1 MEGKEFDYINVVPL
15 VDIMLVLLTIVLTT
29 ATFVAQGEM
38 PVSLPSAES
47 LKEGRTYQAINI
59 TVKRDGTVFLGSK
72 EVSLKELSENLKL
85 IERNTPVNL
94 RIDREAKVQ
103 AFVSVMD
110 VLNRNGFRNVNLLVK
125 KYEH

>member
-47 LKEGRTYQAINI
+47 PKEGRTYQAINI
-59 TVKRDGTVFLGSK
+59 TIKRDGTVFLGSK

>member
-47 LKEGRTYQAINI
+47 PKEGRTYQAINI

>member
-47 LKEGRTYQAINI
+47 PKEGRTYQAINI
-59 TVKRDGTVFLGSK
+59 TVKRDGSVFLGSK